1 MRENWSACVVLMVYA
16 IADDRTKEN
25 ILFRL
30 SALTQVDSE

>member
-1 MRENWSACVVLMVYA
+1 MCSAEAIRYLMIIYRNMRKE
-16 IADDRTKEN
+16 EN